1 LADFTEVSEAAGISP
16 KNDMPL
22 QSPVPPVSVE
32 VRVVDSYSR
41 ADRSELAGGEED
53 PNQTSAYQLQWRPTE
68 KHVLI
73 LEGGRKVCHVGLV
86 KHCVAVEGHPVPI
99 AGIGGVLTRPEC
111 RGRGYARVAMET
123 AEAFA
128 LSQMGVDFMLL
139 FCRPALQNWYEGLGW
154 VKVPSAVWIEQQQGT
169 TVQPLVSMVRCL
181 GAKPW
186 PQGEV
191 RLGCL
196 PW

>member
-1 LADFTEVSEAAGISP
+1 LLE
-16 KNDMPL
+16 NDMPS
-22 QSPVPPVSVE
+22 QSPMPPAPIE
-32 VRVVDSYSR
+32 VRVMEFYSG
-41 ADRSELAGGEED
+41 ADRSDLAGGEKD
-53 PNQTSAYQLQWRPTE
+53 PSQTSAYQLQWRPTE

-73 LEGGRKVCHVGLV
+73 VEGGRQVCHVGLV
-86 KHCVAVEGHPVPI
+86 KHTVAIEGHAVPI
-99 AGIGGVLTRPEC
+99 AGIGGVLTRPEY
-111 RGRGYARVAMET
+111 RARGYGRIAMKA

-139 FCRPALQNWYEGLGW
+139 FCRPALQSWYEGLGW
-154 VKVPSAVWIEQQQGT
+154 VKVSSSVWVEQQQGT
-169 TVQPLVSMVRCL
+169 IVQPLVSMVRCL
-181 GAKPW
+181 GPMQW

>member
-1 LADFTEVSEAAGISP
+1 
-16 KNDMPL
+16 MPL
-22 QSPVPPVSVE
+22 QSPMSPLSVE

-41 ADRSELAGGEED
+41 TDRIELAGGDED
-53 PNQTSAYQLQWRPTE
+53 PSQTSAYQLQWRPTE

-73 LEGGRKVCHVGLV
+73 LEGERMVCHVGLV
-86 KHCVAVEGHPVPI
+86 KHTVAVGGNPVPV

-111 RGRGYARVAMET
+111 RGRGYARVAMEA

-139 FCRPALQNWYEGLGW
+139 FCRPALESWYQHLGW
-154 VKVPSAVWIEQQQGT
+154 AKVLRAVWIEQQQGT
-169 TVQPLVSMVRCL
+169 ILQPLVSMVKCL
-181 GAKPW
+181 GKKEW
-186 PQGEV
+186 PEGEI
-191 RLGCL
+191 RLGCP

>member
-1 LADFTEVSEAAGISP
+1 VVLEAAEALLE
-16 KNDMPL
+16 NDMQSQPPL
-22 QSPVPPVSVE
+22 PAAPIE
-32 VRVVDSYSR
+32 VRVVDSYSGE
-41 ADRSELAGGEED
+41 DRRDLASGEKD
-53 PNQTSAYQLQWRPTE
+53 PSQTSAYQLQWRPTE

-86 KHCVAVEGHPVPI
+86 QHTVAVEGHAVAV

-111 RGRGYARVAMET
+111 RGLGYGRIAMKA
-123 AEAFA
+123 AEDFA
-128 LSQMGVDFMLL
+128 SSQMGVDFMLL
-139 FCRPALQNWYEGLGW
+139 FCRPALQCWYEGLGW
-154 VKVPSAVWIEQQQGT
+154 VKVASPVWIEQQQGT
-169 TVQPLVSMVRCL
+169 IVQPLVSMVRCL
-181 GAKPW
+181 GSKQW

>member
-1 LADFTEVSEAAGISP
+1 LLE
-16 KNDMPL
+16 NDM
-22 QSPVPPVSVE
+22 QSQSSTPPAPIE
-32 VRVVDSYSR
+32 VRVVEIYSG
-41 ADRSELAGGEED
+41 ADRSDLAGGEKD
-53 PNQTSAYQLQWRPTE
+53 PSQTSAYQLQWRPTE

-73 LEGGRKVCHVGLV
+73 VEGGRNVCHVGLV
-86 KHCVAVEGHPVPI
+86 KHSVAVEGNPVPV

-111 RGRGYARVAMET
+111 RGRGYARVAMKA

-128 LSQMGVDFMLL
+128 SSQMGVDFLLL
-139 FCRPALQNWYEGLGW
+139 FCRPALQSWYEGLGW
-154 VKVPSAVWIEQQQGT
+154 VKVSSAVWIEQQQGT
-169 TVQPLVSMVRCL
+169 IIQPLVSMVRRL
-181 GAKPW
+181 GAKQW